1 MIDIQSIIDEQEAE
15 INNLTPN
22 AFLTE
27 CEEEEEIEMAEDYEM
42 TKGVDETAIMQ
53 EGKPNFGKENDTNGK
68 KNQFEIVENPYY
80 DIGPEDKN
88 KDNPCKDSI
97 PDLNEIEIITTTENI
112 YYEGD
117 CWTME
122 YSWFQ
127 SKIILDSKLVIE
139 NI

>member
-15 INNLTPN
+15 INNLTSN

-42 TKGVDETAIMQ
+42 TKGVDETAIKH
-53 EGKPNFGKENDTNGK
+53 EGEPNFGKENDTNGE

-80 DIGPEDKN
+80 DIAPEDGY
-88 KDNPCKDSI
+88 KDNPCKESI
-97 PDLNEIEIITTTENI
+97 PDLNEIEIITATENV

-117 CWTME
+117 
-122 YSWFQ
+122 
-127 SKIILDSKLVIE
+127 I
-139 NI
+139 